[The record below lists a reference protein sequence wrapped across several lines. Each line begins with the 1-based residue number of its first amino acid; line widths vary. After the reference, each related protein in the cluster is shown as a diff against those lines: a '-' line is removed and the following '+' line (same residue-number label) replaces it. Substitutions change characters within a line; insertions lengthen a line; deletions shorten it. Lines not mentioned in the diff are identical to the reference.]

1 MEIVKL
7 IDGEAR
13 TTTLAIA
20 EGTGV
25 EHKATIQLI
34 RNYISDFEEFGRVTF
49 EMAPF
54 ETAGGTQ
61 RREIAFLN
69 QEQATLAM
77 TYMRNSEI
85 VRAFKKKLVKAFYDI
100 LQQGKVE
107 APTTFKDALKLAYE
121 QQCLIEEQS
130 LQITQMI
137 PKAEFYDTV
146 TKSDQW
152 EDMQTVAKTI
162 NFVGVGRNKLFD
174 ILRNNKVLM
183 SSFLTRNFPYQSFV
197 DQGYF
202 KIVESTYTKDEK
214 NLVGKKTVVSQRGIE
229 FIAKL
234 LRKLGYYTADEVS
247 LRGLERI
254 AA

>member
-1 MEIVKL
+1 MQLVKL
-7 IDGEAR
+7 VDGEAR

-25 EHKATIQLI
+25 EHASVIKLV
-34 RNYISDFEEFGRVTF
+34 RNYTSDFEEFGRVDLKSLRQ
-49 EMAPF
+49 ER
-54 ETAGGTQ
+54 GGHPI
-61 RREIAFLN
+61 EIAFLN

>member
-1 MEIVKL
+1 MELVKL

-34 RNYISDFEEFGRVTF
+34 RNYLSDFEEFGRVTF

-54 ETAGGTQ
+54 ATAGGVQ
-61 RREIAFLN
+61 KREIALLN
-69 QEQATLAM
+69 EQQATLVM
-77 TYMRNSEI
+77 TYMRNSDV
-85 VRAFKKKLVKAFYDI
+85 VREFKKKLVKAFYDI
-100 LQQGKVE
+100 IQQNKVE
-107 APTTFKDALKLAYE
+107 TPTSFKDALKLAYE

-130 LQITQMI
+130 LQITQML

-152 EDMQTVAKTI
+152 EDMQTVAKTL
-162 NFVGVGRNKLFD
+162 NFVGVGRNRLFE
-174 ILRNNKVLM
+174 ILRSNKILM
-183 SSFLTRNFPYQSFV
+183 SNFLTKNFPYQTYV

-214 NLVGKKTVVSQRGIE
+214 NLIGKKTVVSQRGME
-229 FIAKL
+229 FISKL
-234 LRKLGYYTADEVS
+234 LRKLGYYTADSVA
-247 LRGLERI
+247 LKQLERL